1 MNRVKKHF
9 ELHQDEDGMK
19 PTQTLIIQLV
29 DEMGKPF
36 RLADIYIDL
45 SFFLQGQYRYGFR
58 FGPTNR
64 QGELH
69 ITYQDVETK
78 RAIEAK
84 IFLMDYNTPLDDCD
98 DLVRISIPSMDK
110 LKEAY
115 EWNTKW
121 FADKTSEDAKGWLN
135 AANAK
140 IRANE
145 IPVKLHGTETI
156 VSVPCSVV

>member
-1 MNRVKKHF
+1 
-9 ELHQDEDGMK
+9 
-19 PTQTLIIQLV
+19 
-29 DEMGKPF
+29 
-36 RLADIYIDL
+36 
-45 SFFLQGQYRYGFR
+45 
-58 FGPTNR
+58 
-64 QGELH
+64 
-69 ITYQDVETK
+69 
-78 RAIEAK
+78 
-84 IFLMDYNTPLDDCD
+84 
-98 DLVRISIPSMDK
+98 MDK